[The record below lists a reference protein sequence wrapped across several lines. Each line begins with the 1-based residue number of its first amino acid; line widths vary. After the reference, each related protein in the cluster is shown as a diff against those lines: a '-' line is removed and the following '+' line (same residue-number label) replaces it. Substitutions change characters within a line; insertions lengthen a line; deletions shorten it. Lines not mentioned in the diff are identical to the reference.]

1 MLSFNSIKKS
11 GLIHENGDFIV
22 HPTYDKIMLLTK
34 ANRFFFGINN
44 TPITNPQFLLLNGI
58 IIKYHDENYL
68 ILSKLHKFIDSIGNM
83 ENQENKFLHINYYNF
98 INKELNGIQKD
109 LYEFNNN
116 FIIYLKNKQTLFFN
130 TIIKMF
136 GESYFNGILVG
147 IENYTNMIS
156 IKYDNITITYGY
168 DELETKLYVNL
179 SNLSNKDFNKLYN
192 EIKEQY
198 LMMDIDRFVCYNL
211 TKITDNEGFSSLLV
225 SSHNNKE
232 DFCIPVYIINGIIR
246 FKNNKAE
253 EKYIERFTNIYKED
267 SIWNIRKNDNQYD
280 IYLNFEGFN
289 KYFLNL
295 EAGDLDSIHEKE
307 TINDFYYKI
316 TNELINSYK
325 SLYNH
330 RL

>member
-1 MLSFNSIKKS
+1 MFSFSTIKKS

-22 HPTYDKIMLLTK
+22 HPNYDKIMLLSK
-34 ANRFFFGINN
+34 VNRFFFGINN
-44 TPITNPQFLLLNGI
+44 TPITNPQYLLINDI
-58 IIKYHDENYL
+58 IIKHNNDNYL
-68 ILSKLHKFIDSIGNM
+68 ILSKLNKFINAVGTM
-83 ENQENKFLHINYYNF
+83 ENQEDKYLHINYYNF
-98 INKELNGIQKD
+98 IDKELNGIQKD

-116 FIIYLKNKQTLFFN
+116 FILYLQNKKPLFFT

-136 GESYFNGILVG
+136 GDSYFNGILVG
-147 IENYTNMIS
+147 IEHNTNMIC

-168 DELETKLYVNL
+168 DELDTKLYINL
-179 SNLSNKDFNKLYN
+179 SNLSNKDLNKLYN

-232 DFCIPVYIINGIIR
+232 DFCIPIYIINSIIK

-253 EKYIERFTNIYKED
+253 DKYIERFKSIYKEETV
-267 SIWNIRKNDNQYD
+267 WNIRKNDSHSD

-295 EAGDLDSIHEKE
+295 EMNDLESIHEKE
-307 TINDFYYKI
+307 MINDFYYKI

-325 SLYNH
+325 TLYNH
-330 RL
+330 K

>member
-1 MLSFNSIKKS
+1 MLSFSSIKKS

-22 HPTYDKIMLLTK
+22 HPIYDKIMLLTK

-44 TPITNPQFLLLNGI
+44 TPITNLQYLLMNEI
-58 IIKYHDENYL
+58 IIKYREEYYL
-68 ILSKLHKFIDSIGNM
+68 ILSKLRKFIDAIGTI
-83 ENQENKFLHINYYNF
+83 ENQADKFLHINYYNF

-116 FIIYLKNKQTLFFN
+116 FILYLQNKQPLFFN

-136 GESYFNGILVG
+136 GQSYFNGILVG
-147 IENYTNMIS
+147 IEHNTNMIS

-168 DELETKLYVNL
+168 DELDTKLYVNL
-179 SNLSNKDFNKLYN
+179 STLSNKEFNRLYN

-225 SSHNNKE
+225 SSHNNKS
-232 DFCIPVYIINGIIR
+232 DFCIPVYIINGIIK
-246 FKNNKAE
+246 FKNSKAE
-253 EKYIERFTNIYKED
+253 NEYIKRFTNIYKEG
-267 SIWNIRKNDNQYD
+267 SIWNTRENENHSEVH
-280 IYLNFEGFN
+280 LNFEGFN

-295 EAGDLDSIHEKE
+295 EVEDLDSIHEKE
-307 TINDFYYKI
+307 IINDFYYNI

-325 SLYNH
+325 CLYNH